1 MCGICGFID
10 RHDVELLERMTSVL
24 IHRGPDDGGT
34 YVVPMPG
41 SQGLSLHLGNRRLSI
56 IDLSAAGHQPMT
68 NDDQSICL
76 TFNGEIYGYREIRGR
91 LISRGYRFRSQT
103 DTEVVLRAYEE
114 WGERC
119 VEQLDGMFAFAVWDG
134 RRRRLLLARDRLG
147 KKPLYYAK
155 LSGGGI
161 IFASEIKSILCHPRI
176 DRTLDRVALN
186 QYLTF
191 QYVPA
196 PRTLF
201 EGIAKLPAGNV
212 LLWADGEVA
221 AREYWDPSMHLGP
234 NLSDKGGPAISFEAA
249 KEELKQQLI
258 DAVKKRL
265 ISDVPLGLLLS
276 GGLDSS
282 LIAALMSRECG
293 GKVKTFTVGFEDSS
307 FNEAGFAR
315 DVANHLGTD
324 HHEMILV
331 PKMTDVLSSI
341 IWHLDEPVAD
351 QAALPTFLICQRAR
365 SDVKVLL
372 TGEGGDE
379 VFLGY
384 PRYVLHKAASYYHGV
399 PGFLRKVLP
408 PWKPSFVYAPGRYL
422 LRILASSEDVLA
434 RNLDWMSSFPLED
447 KELLYTS
454 DLRKSFEDV
463 KETDV
468 WERCATRIPQSSQVR
483 LLQYLDLKT
492 WLADDILMK
501 LDKMSMAASVEARAP
516 YLDYQL
522 LEWALRLPEEYLLKG
537 MTTKRLLRSLAADY
551 LPSNVVNRPKQ
562 AFRVPTKEWFERDL
576 LKLAWDLLL
585 DQKAVSRGY
594 FRRSA
599 IEGLLIRHRAGKED
613 ASQRIW
619 NLLVLEVWHQIFLDR
634 PIHNVHIPL
643 PLRLVS
649 RATDWA
655 APSLLITTDFP
666 PSVGGIQTYLSGI
679 YHSFPGNRL
688 TVIGPAHPGAECYDR
703 DHPYRAIRVGDS
715 VPSRIPF
722 LSVTRFLLE
731 ALVQARRIVSREGC
745 ALIHCGHV
753 LAGIVARQLKQR
765 YGTHYLVWTHS
776 LELTDRLLHRTITRV
791 LRGADLVITNSDY
804 TRRIVL
810 ELGVLPTKIATICP
824 RVDPNRF
831 RPGLDASA
839 FRERHRLN
847 SHPILLTTARLAR
860 LQRYKGVDMVLRSLP
875 KILLEA
881 PQVLYVVAGSGN
893 DERYLVDLARTL
905 GVQAHVRFV
914 GNVSEEELP
923 LLYAAADVFL
933 MMSREERTRR
943 GKLVEGFGIVFLEAS
958 ASGKP
963 VIGGNS
969 GGIPDA
975 VRDGLTGFLVDPCDP
990 NAIAAATMRL
1000 LTEPGL
1006 AERLGRQG
1014 REWVEKEMNWEKG
1027 RQEFHTQLARFFPSR
1042 LQSFGLGISA

>member
-1 MCGICGFID
+1 
-10 RHDVELLERMTSVL
+10 
-24 IHRGPDDGGT
+24 
-34 YVVPMPG
+34 MP
-41 SQGLSLHLGNRRLSI
+41 SSPGLSLHLGNRRLSI

-76 TFNGEIYGYREIRGR
+76 TFNGEIYGYREIRSR
-91 LISRGYRFRSQT
+91 LISRGYRFKSQT

-134 RRRRLLLARDRLG
+134 RVRRLLLARDRLG
-147 KKPLYYAK
+147 KKPLYYSK

-161 IFASEIKSILCHPRI
+161 IFASEIKSILCHPRV
-176 DRTLDRVALN
+176 DRTLDRVALDH
-186 QYLTF
+186 YLTF
-191 QYVPA
+191 QYVPG

-234 NLSDKGGPAISFEAA
+234 NLNDKGGPAISFQAA
-249 KEELKQQLI
+249 KEELKQRLI

-265 ISDVPLGLLLS
+265 ISDVSLGLLLS

-315 DVANHLGTD
+315 DVANRLGTD
-324 HHEMILV
+324 HHEIILV

-351 QAALPTFLICQRAR
+351 QAALPTFLICQKAR
-365 SDVKVLL
+365 SDVTVLL

-384 PRYVLHKAASYYHGV
+384 PRYVLHKAASYYHGA

-408 PWKPSFVYAPGRYL
+408 PWKPAFVHAPGRYL

-434 RNLDWMSSFPLED
+434 RNLGWMSSFSPED

-454 DLRKSFEDV
+454 DFRKSFEDV

-468 WERCATRIPQSSQVR
+468 WERWATRIPQSSQVR

-516 YLDYQL
+516 YLDFQL

-551 LPSNVVNRPKQ
+551 LPSNVVSRPKQ
-562 AFRVPTKEWFERDL
+562 AFRVPTREWFEKDL

-585 DQKAVSRGY
+585 DQKAMSRGY

-619 NLLVLEVWHQIFLDR
+619 NLLCLEGWHQIFMDQPGLSR
-634 PIHNVHIPL
+634 QVSL
-643 PLRLVS
+643 PLYVVPRDAER
-649 RATDWA
+649 RAS
-655 APSLLITTDFP
+655 PVLITTDFP
-666 PSVGGIQTYLSGI
+666 PAIGGIQTYLTELYNALSDDG
-679 YHSFPGNRL
+679 L
-688 TVIGPAHPGAECYDR
+688 KVIAPAHRESESYDR
-703 DHPYRAIRVGDS
+703 GLSHQVKRVGWFSGDR
-715 VPSRIPF
+715 VPIVSALGF
-722 LSVTRFLLE
+722 LVG
-731 ALVQARRIVSREGC
+731 ALFEARRLAVNGEC
-745 ALIHCGHV
+745 AITHCGHV
-753 LAGIVARQLKQR
+753 KTGLIGRHLKKR
-765 YGTHYLVWTHS
+765 YGIPYIVWAYG
-776 LELTDRLLHRTITRV
+776 LEVMDTRYARDIART
-791 LRGADLVITNSDY
+791 LREADMVCTISQY
-804 TRRIVL
+804 TRSRLIDYGVDSSKIV
-810 ELGVLPTKIATICP
+810 IICP
-824 RVDPNRF
+824 RVDASRF
-831 RPGLDASA
+831 RPGLDGKS
-839 FRERHRLN
+839 FRDRHGLGSR
-847 SHPILLTTARLAR
+847 PILLTTARLTR
-860 LQRYKGVDMVLRSLP
+860 LQRYKGLDTVLRSLP
-875 KILLEA
+875 KILSRI
-881 PQVLYVVAGSGN
+881 PDMLYVVVGSGG
-893 DERYLVDLARTL
+893 DEQYLVDIARDL
-905 GVQAHVRFV
+905 GVEAHVRFL
-914 GNVSEEELP
+914 GNVLDEELP
-923 LLYAAADVFL
+923 SVYAAADIFV
-933 MMSREERTRR
+933 MVSREEHARR
-943 GKLVEGFGIVFLEAS
+943 GTLAEGFGIVFLEAG

-975 VRDGLTGFLVDPCDP
+975 VLDGITGFLVNPTDPD
-990 NAIAAATMRL
+990 AIASKVIRL
-1000 LTEPGL
+1000 LTDPDL
-1006 AERLGRQG
+1006 AARLGRQG